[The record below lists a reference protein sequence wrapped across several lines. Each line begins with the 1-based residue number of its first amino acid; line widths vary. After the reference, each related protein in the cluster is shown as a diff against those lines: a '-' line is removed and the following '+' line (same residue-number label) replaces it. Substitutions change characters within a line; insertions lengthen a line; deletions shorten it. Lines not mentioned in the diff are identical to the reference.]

1 MNDIKASVVDFE
13 EDLRLEMKTMTKKKK
28 MLCYVMFKIVK
39 KELKLSKIERL
50 SKREKERKKASSLI
64 LW

>member
-1 MNDIKASVVDFE
+1 MVDFE

-50 SKREKERKKASSLI
+50 SKREREKERKKASSLI